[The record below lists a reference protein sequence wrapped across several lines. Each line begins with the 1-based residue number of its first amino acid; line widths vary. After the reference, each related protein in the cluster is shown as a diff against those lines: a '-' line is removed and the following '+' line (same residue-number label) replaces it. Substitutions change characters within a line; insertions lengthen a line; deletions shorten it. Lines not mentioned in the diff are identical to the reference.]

1 MFYINIINKQQ
12 INIMPL
18 TQLNFLPGID
28 TENTETGAEGRW
40 SNCDK
45 VRFRKGL
52 PQKIGGWEKFSQDY
66 YVGVARV
73 IHQWLDNTGIR
84 YEGLGTDRK
93 VYVYRSGDNADITP
107 IRQSNTLTSVFNTTA
122 NSQTITVNHASHG
135 AAVGDFITITNC
147 APTSIGGIANS
158 SIDAQYEVLSI
169 TNADAYTISSNDSA
183 SSNVTTT
190 GNCDIEYQLS
200 IGPDKQT
207 FGFGWGT
214 GTWNLGTW
222 STPRSSS
229 NVTLDMRQ
237 WSMNNWGED
246 LIFTARDGSTY
257 LWNTSDGLSAN
268 PASVIANAPTASTLS
283 VVSTE
288 TRHLILMG
296 TETTIGDASTQDKMF
311 IRFSDQENFNSF
323 VANATNSAGSQRIAG
338 GSEIRCAKPAKGT
351 ILIWT
356 DTTMH
361 SMSFIGAPF
370 IFGFRQLG
378 NDCGSVGLNAAIVID
393 DVAYWMSDGQ
403 FFRYAGA
410 VQEIP
415 CSVLNYVFDDINK
428 TQYGQVY
435 AGQTSNFSEVIWYYC
450 SSNSDQIDR
459 YVIYNYLENTWY
471 FGNLARSTYQDNGV
485 ELNPLGTE
493 FFEDSVANTYTQING
508 LTKGRS
514 LIYRHESGV
523 DADGQVLSSFIQSG
537 DGDIAD
543 GETFS
548 FINKVIPDF
557 QNMTGNAIITL
568 KVRDYPND
576 TKTSGEAITV
586 NNTTRF
592 FNTRIRGRQSSVRIE
607 NNAIGDSWRF
617 GTLRVNIRPDGKR

>member
-1 MFYINIINKQQ
+1 
-12 INIMPL
+12 MPL

-66 YVGVARV
+66 YVGVGRAL
-73 IHQWLDNTGIR
+73 HQWLDNDGTR

-93 VYVYRSGDNADITP
+93 VYVYRGGDNADITP
-107 IRQSNTLTSVFNTTA
+107 IRQSNTLSNVFNTTTGSS
-122 NSQTITVNHASHG
+122 NVTVNHASHT
-135 AAVGDFITITNC
+135 AQLGDFITISNTDPTN
-147 APTSIGGIANS
+147 IGGISNS
-158 SIDAQYEVLSI
+158 SLDSQYEIIEI
-169 TNADAYTISSNDSA
+169 TNADAYLISSSGTANA
-183 SSNVTTT
+183 NVTTT
-190 GNCDIEYQLS
+190 GNCDISYQIS
-200 IGPDKQT
+200 TGPDKQT

-214 GTWNLGTW
+214 ATWNLSTW
-222 STPRSSS
+222 STPRSTS

-246 LIFTARDGSTY
+246 LIITQRDGKTY
-257 LWNTSDGLSAN
+257 LWNTGDGMSNN
-268 PASVIANAPTASTLS
+268 PATVIANAPTSSSLS

-288 TRHLILMG
+288 TRHLICMG
-296 TETTIGDASTQDKMF
+296 TETTIGDSSTQDKMF

-323 VANATNSAGSQRIAG
+323 TANATNSAGSQRIAG

-361 SMSFIGAPF
+361 SMSFIGPPF

-378 NDCGSVGLNAAIVID
+378 NDCGSVGLNSAIVVD
-393 DVAYWMSDGQ
+393 DIAYWMSDGQ

-428 TQYGQVY
+428 TQYSQVY
-435 AGQTSNFSEVIWYYC
+435 AGQTSNFSEIIWYYC

-459 YVIYNYLENTWY
+459 YVIYNYLENSWY

-493 FFEDSVANTYTQING
+493 YFPNSTVNTYTTING
-508 LTKGRS
+508 LTQGRS
-514 LIYRHESGV
+514 LIYRHEEGV
-523 DADGQVLSSFIQSG
+523 DADGSALAAFIQSG

-557 QNMTGNAIITL
+557 QNMEGNAIITL
-568 KVRDYPND
+568 KTRDYPND
-576 TKTSGEAITV
+576 SRTSGEAITV
-586 NNTTRF
+586 NNSTRF
-592 FNTRIRGRQSSVRIE
+592 FNTRTRGRQSSLRIE
-607 NNAIGDSWRF
+607 NTDVGDNWRF
-617 GTLRVNIRPDGKR
+617 GTIRINIRPDGKR

>member
-1 MFYINIINKQQ
+1 
-12 INIMPL
+12 MPL

-66 YVGVARV
+66 YVGVGRSL
-73 IHQWLDNTGIR
+73 HQWLDNTGNR

-107 IRQSNTLTSVFNTTA
+107 IRQSNTLTNVFNTTTGSS
-122 NSQTITVNHASHG
+122 NVIVNHSTHG
-135 AAVGDFITITNC
+135 AQLGDFITISNVDPTN
-147 APTSIGGIANS
+147 IGGISNTAL
-158 SIDAQYEVLSI
+158 DAEYEIIEI
-169 TNADAYTISSNDSA
+169 TNADAYTIA
-183 SSNVTTT
+183 SSGTANANVTTT

-207 FGFGWGT
+207 FGFGWNT
-214 GTWNLGTW
+214 GTWNLSTW
-222 STPRSSS
+222 STPRSTS
-229 NVTLDMRQ
+229 NVTLDLRQ
-237 WSMNNWGED
+237 WSINNWGED
-246 LIFTARDGSTY
+246 LIVTARDGSTY
-257 LWNTSDGLSAN
+257 LWNTSDGMTDNRA
-268 PASVIANAPTASTLS
+268 AVIANAPTASTLS

-288 TRHLILMG
+288 TRHLICMG
-296 TETTIGDASTQDKMF
+296 TETSIGNTETQDKMF
-311 IRFSDQENFNSF
+311 IRFSDQEDFNSF
-323 VANATNSAGSQRIAG
+323 TANATNSAGSQRIAG

-361 SMSFIGAPF
+361 SMSFIGPPF

-378 NDCGSVGLNAAIVID
+378 NDCGAVGLNSAIVVD
-393 DVAYWMSDGQ
+393 DIAYWMSDGQ

-428 TQYGQVY
+428 TQYAQVY
-435 AGQTSNFSEVIWYYC
+435 AGQTSDFSEIVWYYC

-485 ELNPLGTE
+485 ELNPLATE
-493 FFEDSVANTYTQING
+493 YFPNSTANTYVTING
-508 LTKGRS
+508 LTEGRS
-514 LIYRHESGV
+514 LIYRHEEGV
-523 DADGQVLSSFIQSG
+523 DADGSALSSFIQSG

-557 QNMTGNAIITL
+557 QNMEGNAIITL
-568 KVRDYPND
+568 KTRDYPND
-576 TKTSGEAITV
+576 SRTSGEAITV
-586 NNTTRF
+586 NSSTRF
-592 FNTRIRGRQSSVRIE
+592 YNTRTRGRQSSLRIE
-607 NNAIGDSWRF
+607 NTGIGDNWRF
-617 GTLRVNIRPDGKR
+617 GTIRINIRPDGKR

>member
-1 MFYINIINKQQ
+1 
-12 INIMPL
+12 MPL

-66 YVGVARV
+66 YVGVGRAL
-73 IHQWLDNTGIR
+73 HQWFDNTGNR

-107 IRQSNTLTSVFNTTA
+107 IRQSNTLTSVFNTTSGSS
-122 NSQTITVNHASHG
+122 NVIVNHSTHG
-135 AAVGDFITITNC
+135 AQLGDFITISNVDPTN
-147 APTSIGGIANS
+147 IGGISNTAL
-158 SIDAQYEVLSI
+158 DAEYEIIEI
-169 TNADAYTISSNDSA
+169 TNADAYTIQSSGTANA
-183 SSNVTTT
+183 TVTTT
-190 GNCDIEYQLS
+190 GNCDISYQIS
-200 IGPDKQT
+200 IGPDEQT

-214 GTWNLGTW
+214 ATWNLGTW
-222 STPRSSS
+222 STPRSTS
-229 NVTLDMRQ
+229 NVTLDLRQ

-246 LIFTARDGSTY
+246 LIITQRDGSTY
-257 LWNTSDGLSAN
+257 LWNTSDGISGN
-268 PASVIANAPTASTLS
+268 PATVIANAPTASTLS

-288 TRHLILMG
+288 TRHLICMG
-296 TETTIGDASTQDKMF
+296 TETTIGDTSTQDKMF

-323 VANATNSAGSQRIAG
+323 TANATNSAGSQRIAG

-356 DTTMH
+356 DSAMH
-361 SMSFIGAPF
+361 SMSFIGPPF

-378 NDCGSVGLNAAIVID
+378 NDCGAVGLNSAIVVD

-428 TQYGQVY
+428 NQYAQVY
-435 AGQTSNFSEVIWYYC
+435 AGQTSNFSEIIWYYC
-450 SSNSDQIDR
+450 SSSSSQIDR
-459 YVIYNYLENTWY
+459 YVIYNYLENSWY

-485 ELNPLGTE
+485 ELNPLATE
-493 FFEDSVANTYTQING
+493 YFANSTANTYTTING
-508 LTKGRS
+508 LTAGRS
-514 LIYRHESGV
+514 LIYRHEEGV
-523 DADGQVLSSFIQSG
+523 DADGSALSAFIQSG

-557 QNMTGNAIITL
+557 QNMQGNAIITL
-568 KVRDYPND
+568 KTRDYPND
-576 TKTSGEAITV
+576 TRTSGEAITV
-586 NNTTRF
+586 NSATRF
-592 FNTRIRGRQSSVRIE
+592 YNTRTRGRQSSLRIE
-607 NNAIGDSWRF
+607 NNEIGTNWRF
-617 GTLRVNIRPDGKR
+617 GTIRINIRPDGKR

>member
-1 MFYINIINKQQ
+1 
-12 INIMPL
+12 MPL

-45 VRFRKGL
+45 IRFRKGL

-66 YVGVARV
+66 YVGIGRSL
-73 IHQWLDNTGIR
+73 HQWLDNDGTR

-93 VYVYRSGDNADITP
+93 VYVYQSGTNADITP
-107 IRQSNTLTSVFNTTA
+107 IRQSNTLTSVFNTTSGSS
-122 NSQTITVNHASHG
+122 NVVVNHSTHG
-135 AAVGDFITITNC
+135 AQLGDFITISNV
-147 APTSIGGIANS
+147 APTNIGGISNTAL
-158 SIDAQYEVLSI
+158 DAEYEIIEI
-169 TNADAYTISSNDSA
+169 TNADAYTIQSSGIANA
-183 SSNVTTT
+183 NVTTT

-214 GTWNLGTW
+214 GTWNLSTW
-222 STPRSSS
+222 STPRSTSS
-229 NVTLDMRQ
+229 VTLDMRQ
-237 WSMNNWGED
+237 WSINNWGED
-246 LIFTARDGSTY
+246 LIVTQRDGKTY
-257 LWNTSDGLSAN
+257 HWNTSDGMTDNRL
-268 PASVIANAPTASTLS
+268 SVIANAPTSSSLS

-296 TETTIGDASTQDKMF
+296 TETTIGTPSTQDKMF
-311 IRFSDQENFNSF
+311 IRFSDQENFDQF
-323 VANATNSAGSQRIAG
+323 TANATNSAGSQRIAG

-361 SMSFIGAPF
+361 SMSFIGPPF

-378 NDCGSVGLNAAIVID
+378 NDCGSAGLNAAIVVD
-393 DVAYWMSDGQ
+393 DIAYWMSDGQ

-415 CSVLNYVFDDINK
+415 CSVLNYVFNDINK
-428 TQYGQVY
+428 TQYAQVY

-459 YVIYNYLENTWY
+459 YVIYNYLENSWY

-485 ELNPLGTE
+485 ELNPLATE
-493 FFEDSVANTYTQING
+493 YFANSTANTYTQING
-508 LTKGRS
+508 LTAGRS

-523 DADGQVLSSFIQSG
+523 DADGQALSSFIQSG

-557 QNMTGNAIITL
+557 QSMQGNAIITL
-568 KVRDYPND
+568 KTRDYPND
-576 TKTSGEAITV
+576 SRTSGEAITV
-586 NNTTRF
+586 NNSTRF
-592 FNTRIRGRQSSVRIE
+592 YNTRTRGRQSSLRIE
-607 NNAIGDSWRF
+607 NTDVGDNWRF
-617 GTLRVNIRPDGKR
+617 GTIRINIRPDGKR

>member
-1 MFYINIINKQQ
+1 
-12 INIMPL
+12 MPL

-52 PQKIGGWEKFSQDY
+52 PQKIGGWTKFSQDY
-66 YVGVARV
+66 YVGVGRAL
-73 IHQWLDNTGIR
+73 HQWFANDGFR
-84 YEGLGTDRK
+84 YESLGTDRK

-107 IRQSNTLTSVFNTTA
+107 IRQSNTLTNVFDTTA
-122 NSQTITVNHASHG
+122 NTANITVNHSSHG
-135 AAVGDFITITNC
+135 AVVGDFITISNC
-147 APTSIGGIANS
+147 DPTSIGGISNS
-158 SIDAQYEVLSI
+158 SIDAQYEILSI
-169 TNADAYTISSNDSA
+169 TNADAYVITSNDTA
-183 SSNVTTT
+183 SSTNTLV
-190 GNCDIEYQLS
+190 GNCDIEYQIS
-200 IGPDKQT
+200 TGPDKQT
-207 FGFGWGT
+207 FGFGWST
-214 GTWNLGTW
+214 GTWNLSTW
-222 STPRSSS
+222 NTPRPTS
-229 NVTLDMRQ
+229 NVTLDLRQ
-237 WSMNNWGED
+237 WSINSWGED
-246 LIFTARDGSTY
+246 LILTPKDGSTY
-257 LWNTSDGLSAN
+257 LWNTSGGLTAN
-268 PASVIANAPTASTLS
+268 PATEIANAPTASTLS

-288 TRHLILMG
+288 SRHLICMG
-296 TETTIGDASTQDKMF
+296 TETTIGTPSSQDKMF
-311 IRFSDQENFNSF
+311 IRFSDQENFDSF
-323 VANATNSAGSQRIAG
+323 APTTTNSAGSQRIAG

-356 DTTMH
+356 DTTLH

-378 NDCGSVGLNAAIVID
+378 NDCGAVGLNSSIVID
-393 DVAYWMSDGQ
+393 DIAYWMSDGQ

-428 TQYGQVY
+428 AQYQQVY

-450 SSNSDQIDR
+450 SSSSDQIDR
-459 YVIYNYLENTWY
+459 YVIFNYLENSWY

-485 ELNPLGTE
+485 ELNPLASEYFANNT
-493 FFEDSVANTYTQING
+493 SNTYVQING
-508 LTKGRS
+508 LTPGRS

-523 DADGQVLSSFIQSG
+523 DADGTALPAFIQSG

-543 GETFS
+543 GDTFS

-568 KVRDYPND
+568 QARDYPND
-576 TKTSGEAITV
+576 SRATGESITV
-586 NNTTRF
+586 NNSTRF
-592 FNTRIRGRQSSVRIE
+592 FNTRIRGRQSSIKIE
-607 NNAIGDSWRF
+607 NQDLGDSWRF
-617 GTLRVNIRPDGKR
+617 GTLRVNIRQDGKR

>member
-1 MFYINIINKQQ
+1 
-12 INIMPL
+12 MPL
-18 TQLNFLPGID
+18 TQLVFQPGLD

-40 SNCDK
+40 TDCDK
-45 VRFRKGL
+45 IRFRKGL
-52 PQKIGGWEKFSQDY
+52 PQKIGGWTKFSQDY
-66 YVGVARV
+66 YVGVGRAL
-73 IHQWLDNTGIR
+73 HQWLDNTGIR

-107 IRQSNTLTSVFNTTA
+107 IRQSNTLTSVFNTTSGSS
-122 NSQTITVNHASHG
+122 NVVVNHSTHG
-135 AAVGDFITITNC
+135 AQLGDFITISNV
-147 APTSIGGIANS
+147 APTSIGGISNTAL
-158 SIDAQYEVLSI
+158 DAQYEIIEV
-169 TNADAYTISSNDSA
+169 TNADAYTITSSGTANA
-183 SSNVTTT
+183 TVTTT

-200 IGPDKQT
+200 IGPDQQT

-214 GTWNLGTW
+214 STWNLSTW
-222 STPRSSS
+222 STPRSTS

-246 LIFTARDGSTY
+246 LIITQRDGSTY
-257 LWNTSDGLSAN
+257 LWDTSNGLTDN
-268 PASVIANAPTASTLS
+268 PATLIANAPTASTLS

-288 TRHLILMG
+288 TRHLICMG
-296 TETTIGDASTQDKMF
+296 TETTIGTPDTQDKMF

-323 VANATNSAGSQRIAG
+323 TANATNSAGSQRIAG

-361 SMSFIGAPF
+361 SMSFIGPPF

-378 NDCGSVGLNAAIVID
+378 NDCGAVGLNSAIVVD

-415 CSVLNYVFDDINK
+415 CPILNYVFNDVNK

-435 AGQTSNFSEVIWYYC
+435 AGQTSDFSEIIWYYC

-459 YVIYNYLENTWY
+459 YVIYNYLENSWY

-485 ELNPLGTE
+485 EQNPLATE
-493 FFEDSVANTYTQING
+493 YLSNSTANTYVTING
-508 LTKGRS
+508 LTEGRS
-514 LIYRHESGV
+514 LIYRHEEGV
-523 DADGQVLSSFIQSG
+523 DADGSAITSFIESG

-543 GETFS
+543 GENFS

-557 QNMTGNAIITL
+557 KNQTGNANITIST
-568 KVRDYPND
+568 RDYPNSS
-576 TKTSGEAITV
+576 KTTGETITV
-586 NNTTRF
+586 SNTTSF
-592 FNTRIRGRQSSVRIE
+592 YNTRTRGRQSSIKIE
-607 NNAIGDSWRF
+607 SDELGSNWRF
-617 GTLRVNIRPDGKR
+617 GTLRINIRPDGKR

>member
-1 MFYINIINKQQ
+1 LLYNIL
-12 INIMPL
+12 MPL

-52 PQKIGGWEKFSQDY
+52 PQKIGGWEKFSLDY
-66 YVGVARV
+66 YVGVGRSL
-73 IHQWLDNTGIR
+73 HQWLDNTGNR

-107 IRQSNTLTSVFNTTA
+107 IRQSNTLTSVFNTTTGSS
-122 NSQTITVNHASHG
+122 NVIVNHSTHG
-135 AAVGDFITITNC
+135 AQLGDFITISNV
-147 APTSIGGIANS
+147 APTNIGGISNTAL
-158 SIDAQYEVLSI
+158 DAEYEIIEI
-169 TNADAYTISSNDSA
+169 TNADAYTIA
-183 SSNVTTT
+183 SSGTANANVTTT

-207 FGFGWGT
+207 FGFGWNT
-214 GTWNLGTW
+214 GTWNLSTW
-222 STPRSSS
+222 STPRSTS
-229 NVTLDMRQ
+229 NVTLDLRQ
-237 WSMNNWGED
+237 WSINNWGED
-246 LIFTARDGSTY
+246 LIVTARDGSTY
-257 LWNTSDGLSAN
+257 LWNTSDGMTDNRA
-268 PASVIANAPTASTLS
+268 AVIANAPTASTLS

-288 TRHLILMG
+288 TRHLICMG
-296 TETTIGDASTQDKMF
+296 TETSIGNTETQDKMF
-311 IRFSDQENFNSF
+311 IRFSDQEDFNSF
-323 VANATNSAGSQRIAG
+323 TANATNSAGSQRIAG

-361 SMSFIGAPF
+361 SMSFIGPPF

-378 NDCGSVGLNAAIVID
+378 NDCGAVGLNSAIVVD
-393 DVAYWMSDGQ
+393 DIAYWMSDGQ

-428 TQYGQVY
+428 TQYAQVY
-435 AGQTSNFSEVIWYYC
+435 AGQTSDFSEIVWYYC

-485 ELNPLGTE
+485 ELNPLATE
-493 FFEDSVANTYTQING
+493 YFPNSTANTYVTING

-514 LIYRHESGV
+514 LIYRHEEGV
-523 DADGQVLSSFIQSG
+523 DADGSALSSFIQSG
-537 DGDIAD
+537 DGDI
-543 GETFS
+543 ETFS

-557 QNMTGNAIITL
+557 QNMEGNAIITL
-568 KVRDYPND
+568 KTRDYPND
-576 TKTSGEAITV
+576 SRTSGEAITV
-586 NNTTRF
+586 NSSTRF
-592 FNTRIRGRQSSVRIE
+592 YNTRTRGRQSSLRIE
-607 NNAIGDSWRF
+607 NTGIGDNWRF
-617 GTLRVNIRPDGKR
+617 GTIRINIRPDGKR